1 MFKLYLEKVEESDQ
15 IGNTHWIIE
24 KARECQKNIYFYF
37 IDYTKTIDY
46 VDHKKLWKILKEVN
60 LCVVVRAYRQGDYSR
75 GRCTH
80 SR

>member
-46 VDHKKLWKILKEVN
+46 VDHKKLWKILRDGNIRLPYLSPEKPV
-60 LCVVVRAYRQGDYSR
+60 CGSR
-75 GRCTH
+75 
-80 SR
+80 SNS